1 MTLKSI
7 SYLLIIGGAVL
18 LVLSLSADMIGL
30 GSYPGMHWAQLT
42 GAAVGLVAGVVGIF
56 LRLMKTQD
64 KQ

>member
-42 GAAVGLVAGVVGIF
+42 GAAVVLVAGVVGIF